1 MPMYVHTMPP
11 TVGTVAFHGAANACR
26 ALTLKFSRR
35 RMPSNG
41 CVLLSEKGMARRCI
55 YDEEG
60 LIVTSKQGTRHGSG
74 LLVFAALLIVVG
86 VLLLLQN
93 FHVLPEGVWR
103 TIWRFWPVALL
114 IIGVNIFLRDR
125 PWVAGFIILL
135 ILLATVGAA
144 IWLARRFPDSFVM
157 ALSLSSL

>member
-1 MPMYVHTMPP
+1 M
-11 TVGTVAFHGAANACR
+11 
-26 ALTLKFSRR
+26 
-35 RMPSNG
+35 
-41 CVLLSEKGMARRCI
+41 
-55 YDEEG
+55 
-60 LIVTSKQGTRHGSG
+60 TSKQGARHGSG
-74 LLVFAALLIVVG
+74 FMVFAALLIAVG
-86 VLLLLQN
+86 ALLLLQN

-135 ILLATVGAA
+135 ILLATAGAA
-144 IWLARRFPDSFVM
+144 IWLAWKFPDNFVI